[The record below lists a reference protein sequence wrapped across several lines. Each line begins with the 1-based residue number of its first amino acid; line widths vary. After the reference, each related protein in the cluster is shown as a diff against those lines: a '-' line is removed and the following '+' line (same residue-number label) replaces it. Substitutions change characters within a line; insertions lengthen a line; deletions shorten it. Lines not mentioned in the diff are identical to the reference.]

1 MKGSTAL
8 LIIILVALSGSM
20 YMSYTNYQQ
29 LQLLRQ
35 ENATLWV
42 KLDSVQQIVNKKPVK
57 QKAAPASSQST
68 GSPFLD
74 FLIQMG
80 EESEKEAAAARAK
93 QKVTLSSKYRLE
105 DRYVSYGGVV
115 DPEILGN
122 EGGEIVLDI
131 LVDYSGDVK
140 SAKLQS
146 ATGITNEEVIE
157 ACKKAALKTNFNYNS
172 DMGIKEKQAGTIIY
186 TFTAK
191 K

>member
-1 MKGSTAL
+1 MKGNTAL
-8 LIIILVALSGSM
+8 LIIILVALCGSM
-20 YMSYTNYQQ
+20 YMSYTNFQQ
-29 LQLLRQ
+29 IQLLRQ
-35 ENATLWV
+35 ENTTLWV

-57 QKAAPASSQST
+57 QKAAPAATQST

-122 EGGEIVLDI
+122 EAGEIVLDI

-140 SAKLQS
+140 SSKLKS

-157 ACKKAALKTNFNYNS
+157 ACKKAALKTSFNYNS